1 MSSSFDN
8 MVVLILRIQI
18 NQAWPNYA
26 LRMLEFKWENI
37 VKKEK
42 KKKSTYALIKKQY
55 PKF

>member
-18 NQAWPNYA
+18 NQAWSNYA
-26 LRMLEFKWENI
+26 SRMLEFKWENI

-42 KKKSTYALIKKQY
+42 KKKKAPML
-55 PKF
+55 

>member
-42 KKKSTYALIKKQY
+42 KKKAPML
-55 PKF
+55 